1 MDNFA
6 TSLLDE
12 RSHDVTRPSQ
22 IIETAE
28 MNQNLASHR
37 RILQIRIRQ
46 ILCVV
51 ALVAAT
57 DSTTRA
63 DPSYYEKTL
72 LENNI
77 RPTAKGLNEYLKG
90 LHPSQ
95 QSAARVARLIS
106 DMGNADSFRARENAT
121 KQLLLMPRLPT
132 EALLKATKGKDPEV
146 RWRAKSILDAGQPAS
161 ERVLYAALKTI
172 AQKPITG
179 VTSEVLKAIPLC
191 DKNHLRFAARAALRQ
206 TARTNNAGM
215 LHGALTSENVDVR
228 IAAIQA
234 LAHAQGKK
242 AAADLR
248 ARLVDSDDRVRLAVA
263 RAIANFGDRKSLAVL
278 LKLLSS
284 DNVQVRASAV
294 ATLRQLTGERFGF
307 AAYERSEKRT
317 AMIAK
322 WKSWS
327 DSSETAKLRFPLKN
341 TERPEIGNTIIS
353 DYTQSRVVVLSQAGK
368 EIREIR
374 GYSGP
379 WGTVHLPNGNLLVN
393 WYSSSCV
400 VEYDA
405 EGKEVWKFQK
415 ANVQSPWSAE
425 RLPNGNTLIAHQTF
439 ALEVDASGKTVWQA
453 QLEGT
458 LSHAIRLENGNTLAS
473 LLSATDKVVEV
484 DPSGKVVWEI
494 KGLNQPYR
502 IQRLSNGNTLV
513 VDRGRNRV
521 VEFDPSGKEEVWTHE
536 GLNGPD
542 SAQRLSNG
550 NTLISDGQ
558 LIREVDP
565 AGKTVWEKSCNQC
578 IVWRY

>member
-1 MDNFA
+1 
-6 TSLLDE
+6 
-12 RSHDVTRPSQ
+12 
-22 IIETAE
+22 
-28 MNQNLASHR
+28 MNQIPSSHH
-37 RILQIRIRQ
+37 RILQ

-51 ALVAAT
+51 VLVVAT
-57 DSTTRA
+57 DSTSRA

-72 LENNI
+72 LESNI
-77 RPTAKGLNEYLKG
+77 QPTAKALNQYLKS
-90 LHPSQ
+90 LHPNR
-95 QSAARVARLIS
+95 QSAARVAHLIS
-106 DMGNADSFRARENAT
+106 EMGSADSFRARENAT
-121 KQLLLMPRLPT
+121 KQLILMPRLPT
-132 EALLKATKGKDPEV
+132 EALIKATQSKDPEV
-146 RWRAKSILDAGQPAS
+146 RWRAKSILNAGQPES

-191 DKNHLRFAARAALRQ
+191 DENHLRFAARAALKQ
-206 TARTNNAGM
+206 TTSTSDAGI
-215 LHGALTSENVDVR
+215 LRGSLKSENVEVR

-294 ATLRQLTGERFGF
+294 ATLRQLTSQRFGF

-322 WKSWS
+322 WKSWI
-327 DSSETAKLRFPLKN
+327 DSSGGTAKLRFPLKN
-341 TERPEIGNTIIS
+341 VERPEIGNTIIS

-379 WGTVHLPNGNLLVN
+379 WGTVHLANGHLLVN
-393 WYSSSCV
+393 WYGSSCV

-405 EGKEVWKFQK
+405 DGKEVWKFQK
-415 ANVQSPWSAE
+415 ADVQSPWSAE
-425 RLPNGNTLIAHQTF
+425 RIPNGNTLIAHQTF
-439 ALEVDASGKTVWQA
+439 ALEVDVNGKTVWQA
-453 QLEGT
+453 QLEAG

-473 LLSATDKVVEV
+473 LLSATGKVVEV
-484 DPSGKVVWEI
+484 DPRGKVVWEI
-494 KGLNQPYR
+494 NGLSQPYR

-521 VEFDPSGKEEVWTHE
+521 VEFDPSGKDEVWSHE
-536 GLNGPD
+536 SLNGPD

-550 NTLISDGQ
+550 NTLISDSQ
-558 LIREVDP
+558 FIREVDP